1 MDNPFKKILSE
12 GLSFFNSQKTES
24 VIGIDIGSSAIKV
37 VQIKKK
43 NGKAV
48 LETYGALALGPYG
61 KLDVGQVTNFT
72 SDVVGQ
78 ALVDVLKE
86 TNVTTKDG
94 AVAIPSASSLIFTIE
109 LPSMVSDA
117 DIPAVVPTE
126 ARKFI
131 PVPITE
137 VSLDW
142 FEVPKREMV
151 YEDPS
156 VTEGS
161 VKDERREVLVAAIHN
176 DTIEK
181 YRDIIKRADVNA
193 GFFEIEVFSSIR
205 STLGREVGATMIM
218 DLGASKTKLII
229 VDYGVVRNFH
239 IVNRGAQDITSSLSK
254 SLNISFTQAEDL
266 KREYGLGG
274 GAPDPNVT
282 EVVRLG
288 LDYVFNETQ
297 SVLLNY
303 EKKYNRNVGKII
315 LIGGGALTRG
325 IEQHARESF
334 RSEVVLGHPFGRT
347 EAPAFLEQIL
357 QATGPEFA
365 VAVGLALRK
374 LQ

>member
-12 GLSFFNSQKTES
+12 GLSFFNSQKVES
-24 VIGIDIGSSAIKV
+24 VIGVDIGSSAIKV

-61 KLDVGQVTNFT
+61 KLEVGQVTNF
-72 SDVVGQ
+72 SADGIGQ
-78 ALVDVLKE
+78 ALIYVLKG
-86 TNVTTKDG
+86 TNVTTTDG
-94 AVAIPSASSLIFTIE
+94 AVSIPSSASLIFTIE

-156 VTEGS
+156 VEEGS
-161 VKDERREVLVAAIHN
+161 VKDEKREVLVAAIHN

-205 STLGREVGATMIM
+205 STIGREVSATMIM

-229 VDYGVVRNFH
+229 VDYGVVRSFH

-254 SLNISFTQAEDL
+254 SLNISFTQAEDI

-274 GAPDPNVT
+274 GAPDANVT

-288 LDYVFNETQ
+288 LDYVFNEAQ

-303 EKKYNRNVGKII
+303 ERKYNRNVGKII

-325 IEQHARESF
+325 IEQYARESF

>member
-156 VTEGS
+156 VVEGS

-325 IEQHARESF
+325 IEQYARESF